1 MASRSPL
8 EDKSPGRALG
18 ALVLAVGPAM
28 AGFALGS
35 AWLFLRPGDISPL
48 VIAMIA
54 PIALTPL
61 FFRARD

>member
-1 MASRSPL
+1 M
-8 EDKSPGRALG
+8 
-18 ALVLAVGPAM
+18 LAVGPAM